1 MVMDNIATESQL
13 FALHMNLVHLS
24 RLFSERS
31 LNLSDTVKVDS
42 GTLEN
47 SPIEI
52 HGKVKKKSLQRY
64 YILVMIVLIK

>member
-13 FALHMNLVHLS
+13 FALHMNLVHFS

-31 LNLSDTVKVDS
+31 PNLSDTVKVDS
-42 GTLEN
+42 GTPEN

-52 HGKVKKKSLQRY
+52 HGKV
-64 YILVMIVLIK
+64 

>member
-42 GTLEN
+42 GTLQN

-52 HGKVKKKSLQRY
+52 HGKV
-64 YILVMIVLIK
+64 

>member
-42 GTLEN
+42 GN

-52 HGKVKKKSLQRY
+52 HGKVKKKSLQR
-64 YILVMIVLIK
+64 

>member
-52 HGKVKKKSLQRY
+52 HGKVKKKSLCKDS
-64 YILVMIVLIK
+64 IF